1 MAVMTSDVKPTLSL
15 LKPRVNIG
23 NNKSRTFIKHVLR
36 LIMAVLTNGHT
47 GHVPRASD
55 FFLFE
60 GPPTGCGEI
69 LFKKTNYLI
78 TFAKIN
84 CKGNPVNTF

>member
-1 MAVMTSDVKPTLSL
+1 MDTLGTC
-15 LKPRVNIG
+15 PG
-23 NNKSRTFIKHVLR
+23 
-36 LIMAVLTNGHT
+36 
-47 GHVPRASD
+47 PPD

-69 LFKKTNYLI
+69 IFSTNYLI

-84 CKGNPVNTF
+84 CKENPVNTFQRGAPFGCGGTRAPMQVKTLLEKNICKAPFVI